1 MLSLFLYPL
10 QHRLLGRLFI
20 RGKLDSL
27 IEYALLLLLLL
38 LRNNDLSVLNA
49 AKIMSCSIVIDL
61 RLWVPTLNS

>member
-27 IEYALLLLLLL
+27 IEYALLLLLL

>member
-27 IEYALLLLLLL
+27 IEYALLLLL